1 MATGRSAP
9 AVAPGA
15 GMDTHLTILFADA
28 DMVVVDK
35 PAGMPTVPAPDAPP
49 GACVRKV
56 LERQMGAAVWV
67 VHRLDRDTS
76 GVLLFARTAD
86 AHRRFCL
93 AFEERRVR
101 KAYVALTMGAPVER
115 AGRITTPLHPARR
128 GKVRPATPGEAGA
141 WNTVTRFVVRKRWSR
156 GQAVVALIDAH
167 PETGRH
173 HQIRAH
179 LRSIGTPVLF
189 DPLYGSRPASE
200 LDGAPASRLA
210 LHASRLL
217 VPADGT
223 SGGFQ
228 AFEAPLPA
236 DLSALLRWL
245 DAEWTMEAG
254 D

>member
-1 MATGRSAP
+1 
-9 AVAPGA
+9 
-15 GMDTHLTILFADA
+15 MDIHLTILFAD
-28 DMVVVDK
+28 DDLVVVDK

-101 KAYVALTMGAPVER
+101 KAYVALTMGPPAER
-115 AGRITTPLHPARR
+115 ECRITTPLHPARR
-128 GKVRPATPGEAGA
+128 GKVRPAQPGEAGA
-141 WNTVTRFVVRKRWSR
+141 WETVTRVVVRKRWSH
-156 GQAVVALIDAH
+156 GPAAVALVDAH

-189 DPLYGSRPASE
+189 DPLYGYPPAAE
-200 LDGAPASRLA
+200 FAGAPARRLA

-217 VPADGT
+217 VPAGGA
-223 SGGFQ
+223 SGPFQ

-236 DLSALLRWL
+236 DLTALLRWL
-245 DAEWTMEAG
+245 DAEWTVEAG
-254 D
+254 G

>member
-1 MATGRSAP
+1 
-9 AVAPGA
+9 
-15 GMDTHLTILFADA
+15 MDDHLTILFAD
-28 DMVVVDK
+28 DDLVVVDK

-56 LERQMGAAVWV
+56 LERQMGASVWV

-86 AHRRFCL
+86 AHRRLCL

-101 KAYVALTMGAPVER
+101 KAYVAMTMGAPAER
-115 AGRITTPLHPARR
+115 ECRITTPLHPARR
-128 GKVRPATPGEAGA
+128 GKVRPAQPGEAGA
-141 WNTVTRFVVRKRWSR
+141 WETVTRVVVRKRWSR
-156 GQAVVALIDAH
+156 GQAAVALVDAH

-189 DPLYGSRPASE
+189 DPLYGYPPAAE
-200 LDGAPASRLA
+200 IADAPARRLA

-217 VPADGT
+217 VPAGGT
-223 SGGFQ
+223 GGAFQ
-228 AFEAPLPA
+228 AFDAPLAA
-236 DLSALLRWL
+236 DLTALLRWL
-245 DAEWTMEAG
+245 DAGWTVEAG
-254 D
+254 G

>member
-1 MATGRSAP
+1 
-9 AVAPGA
+9 
-15 GMDTHLTILFADA
+15 MDTRVAILFADE

-49 GACVRKV
+49 EACVRKV
-56 LERQMGAAVWV
+56 LERQMGSAVWV

-76 GVLLFARTAD
+76 GVLLFARTPEV
-86 AHRRFCL
+86 HRALCL

-101 KAYVALTMGAPVER
+101 KAYVALTMGAPAER
-115 AGRITTPLHPARR
+115 EGRITTPLHHARR
-128 GKVRPATPGEAGA
+128 GKVRPAMPGEAGA
-141 WNTVTRFVVRKRWSR
+141 WETVTRVVVRKRWTH
-156 GQAVVALIDAH
+156 GPTAVALVDAH

-189 DPLYGSRPASE
+189 DPLYGYPPATEFDAAPSR
-200 LDGAPASRLA
+200 RLA

-217 VPADGT
+217 VPAGGT
-223 SGGFQ
+223 SGAFQ

-236 DLSALLRWL
+236 DLTSLLRWL
-245 DAEWTMEAG
+245 DAKWTREAG
-254 D
+254 S

>member
-1 MATGRSAP
+1 
-9 AVAPGA
+9 
-15 GMDTHLTILFADA
+15 MDLHLTILFANSDL
-28 DMVVVDK
+28 VVVDK
-35 PAGMPTVPAPDAPP
+35 PAGLPTVPAPDADP
-49 GACVRKV
+49 GTCVRKV
-56 LERQMGAAVWV
+56 LERQLGAAVWV

-86 AHRRFCL
+86 AHRRLCV

-101 KAYVALTMGAPVER
+101 KAYIALTMGAPAER
-115 AGRITTPLHPARR
+115 EGRIATPLHSARR
-128 GKVRPATPGEAGA
+128 GKVRPAKPGEAGA
-141 WNTVTRFVVRKRWSR
+141 WNTVTRFVVRKRWSH
-156 GQAVVALIDAH
+156 GQAAVALVDAH

-189 DPLYGSRPASE
+189 DPLYGFRPAAE
-200 LDGAPASRLA
+200 LAGAPAPRLA

-223 SGGFQ
+223 SGGCQ

-236 DLSALLRWL
+236 DLSALLHWL
-245 DAEWTMEAG
+245 DAEWTVDAG